1 MLIDP
6 KSITKEQ
13 AEKFA
18 ELMDEDFG
26 RFLHDYQSIPVASF
40 ANALIEAGIVSPPNA
55 ISQFVDGGTKM
66 TPLDFIASLDG
77 KSKAA
82 SLTHPHLGAIADD
95 FKISL

>member
-26 RFLHDYQSIPVASF
+26 RFLHDYQSVPVASF
-40 ANALIEAGIVSPPNA
+40 ANALIEAGIVSPPNFSQDA
-55 ISQFVDGGTKM
+55 I
-66 TPLDFIASLDG
+66 IARLEARLLRETEKRWECESRYHNLLTG
-77 KSKAA
+77 K
-82 SLTHPHLGAIADD
+82 
-95 FKISL
+95 